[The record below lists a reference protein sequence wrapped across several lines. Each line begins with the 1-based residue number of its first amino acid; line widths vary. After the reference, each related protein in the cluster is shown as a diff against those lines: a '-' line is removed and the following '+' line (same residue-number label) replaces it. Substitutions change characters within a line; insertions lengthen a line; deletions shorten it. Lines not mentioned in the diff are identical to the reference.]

1 MQGGSSDQR
10 RWRRYGRGPWW
21 PPWFDP
27 RFGPPP
33 DVIYPGYQ
41 PWDPFR
47 PAMTRRPEDE
57 IAALERELEELED
70 EKVEIERNIEDVRKE
85 ISRRKRESTSR
96 SDIA

>member
-1 MQGGSSDQR
+1 MQSGPSDR
-10 RWRRYGRGPWW
+10 RRRRRYGPGPWW

-41 PWDPFR
+41 PWDPYR
-47 PAMTRRPEDE
+47 PAMTGRQEDE
-57 IAALERELEELED
+57 IATLERELEELED

-85 ISRRKRESTSR
+85 ISRRKRESATR